1 LVVNSFDELLPVPSD
16 SKTTFF
22 DIDAPAPG
30 AARPTCWSEI
40 VGRASH
46 NRNENQGPA
55 QPHGLQ

>member
-1 LVVNSFDELLPVPSD
+1 LVVNNFDKLLPVPSD

-30 AARPTCWSEI
+30 AALLTCWSEI

-46 NRNENQGPA
+46 NRSENEEPA
-55 QPHGLQ
+55 GRTGLQ